1 MLAASIGTSEAQVHS
16 FNILAM
22 AINIVGA
29 LGVGALLNA
38 GVSAL
43 ALGLSGVLLCGSA
56 CLGLALIPT
65 TLGVA
70 MALNCTFMLG
80 CGLLVG
86 LWAILP
92 RVAPSLRTL
101 GATSGLITQIT
112 LVGVL
117 FGPPAAFYS
126 LSWGTHGF
134 LSFVAVSLLAS
145 LIGMPVWLK
154 PNNALGQGGSPGL
167 ALGAH

>member
-1 MLAASIGTSEAQVHS
+1 MT
-16 FNILAM
+16 
-22 AINIVGA
+22 
-29 LGVGALLNA
+29 
-38 GVSAL
+38 
-43 ALGLSGVLLCGSA
+43 
-56 CLGLALIPT
+56 
-65 TLGVA
+65 
-70 MALNCTFMLG
+70 LNCAFMLG

-112 LVGVL
+112 LIGVL

-134 LSFVAVSLLAS
+134 LSFVMMSLLVSLF
-145 LIGMPVWLK
+145 GMPVWLK
-154 PNNALGQGGSPGL
+154 PNTVLGERGSPDL